1 MVFSFGVKFTS
12 LIKVIYFLVNKVF
25 LDQFR
30 LFFDN
35 SFSILRF
42 LVSSMSIS
50 ASSSVSSATSPPAFS
65 EIARD
70 CAFGLANQLCLRL
83 HAAKGMAG
91 FLSGKSLRKGGSG
104 LGPAFAA
111 AFAAA
116 ARYIPPSD
124 FLTASDIYEDS
135 AVGLI
140 CATFDLPSHSW
151 CQIIHQP
158 TDLIRSVLGLPEDSG
173 PLSDL
178 FQLIA
183 PMVPADHTALPE
195 VRDVG
200 WHVLRFGH
208 PDSVAG
214 QLRQSLVIGFVLAL
228 ALRGLSDPDC
238 LVLPAPV
245 VEGLLVRVPA
255 STSSSRMG
263 SRVDLLEA
271 SVASLQTA
279 VASAELASAAR
290 SAAAEARSEA
300 MEARLLAAFLAGQS
314 QPRAPVLPGPVMA
327 PQAGTPCPA
336 NSSAVPSSG
345 GIYSDSDDE
354 YSDHEDSFASAAPPP
369 DVPVSHLPSYLAA
382 VHRIRQESGYAG
394 AVPATISHIAYALV
408 TDGVLLATIV
418 GGIFSVKFRFTSKSN
433 QSKARSLLVTEL
445 FQGSHSPADSSAT
458 MMSAPRDCWPSSF
471 AQFPAMEAE
480 QARLLDA
487 RWAEMGRAGTQSRH
501 VSWYADTRSHLQTF
515 FVAARS
521 LECIVRSSALADSKR
536 HLSAFA
542 FYKLFVLHQWNL
554 MCTSGD
560 FSTTTSWPSL
570 WASHFGHHLSAPPS
584 AASMREQLLFLAIS
598 CSACAEI
605 GYASPFC
612 FSCKIG
618 FASTRLSQDQFTKK
632 FEAWKTSSSGTD
644 KSAEAFRKSAAYKTS
659 AAAAAPPTAP
669 ELWYARL
676 ALDQSLIPALP
687 ARIDSV

>member
-1 MVFSFGVKFTS
+1 
-12 LIKVIYFLVNKVF
+12 
-25 LDQFR
+25 
-30 LFFDN
+30 
-35 SFSILRF
+35 
-42 LVSSMSIS
+42 MSIS
-50 ASSSVSSATSPPAFS
+50 ASSAVSSATLPPAFS
-65 EIARD
+65 KLARD
-70 CAFGLANQLCLRL
+70 CAFSLATRLCTRL
-83 HAAKGMAG
+83 HAAKGVAG
-91 FLSGKSLRKGGSG
+91 FLHGKQLRKGGSG
-104 LGPAFAA
+104 IGPAFATAFTA
-111 AFAAA
+111 AQN
-116 ARYIPPSD
+116 YIPSSE
-124 FLTASDIYEDS
+124 FLTEPDIHDDS
-135 AVGLI
+135 AVALI
-140 CATFDLPSHSW
+140 CTVFDLPGHSW
-151 CQIIHQP
+151 CHVIHQP
-158 TDLIRSVLGLPEDSG
+158 TDLIRSVLGLPEAG
-173 PLSDL
+173 GTLTDL
-178 FQLIA
+178 FELIA

-245 VEGLLVRVPA
+245 VEGLLVRGPA
-255 STSSSRMG
+255 AASSSRMG
-263 SRVDLLEA
+263 SRVELLEA
-271 SVASLQTA
+271 QVASLQTA
-279 VASAELASAAR
+279 IASADLAAAAR
-290 SAAAEARSEA
+290 SAAAEVASTARSAA
-300 MEARLLAAFLAGQS
+300 MEARMLAAILASQS
-314 QPRAPVLPGPVMA
+314 QPRAPVLPGPVVQL
-327 PQAGTPCPA
+327 PAGTPCPA
-336 NSSAVPSSG
+336 HPTAVPSSG
-345 GIYSDSDDE
+345 GSYSDSDGE
-354 YSDHEDSFASAAPPP
+354 FSDHEGSFASADPPTAE
-369 DVPVSHLPSYLAA
+369 PVSHLPSYLAS
-382 VHRIRQESGYAG
+382 VHRIRQESGYDG

-445 FQGSHSPADSSAT
+445 FKGSHSPADSSAT
-458 MMSAPRDCWPSSF
+458 MMSTPRDCWPSSF

-487 RWAEMGRAGTQSRH
+487 RWAEMGRAGTQSRY
-501 VSWYADTRSHLQTF
+501 VSWYADTRFHLQTF

-521 LECIVRSSALADSKR
+521 LECIVRSSSQADTKR

-570 WASHFGHHLSAPPS
+570 WASHFSHHLSAPPS
-584 AASMREQLLFLAIS
+584 ATSMREQLLFLAIS

-618 FASTRLSQDQFTKK
+618 FASARLSQDQFTKK
-632 FEAWKTSSSGTD
+632 FEAWKTSSSSTD
-644 KSAEAFRKSAAYKTS
+644 KSVEAFRKSAAFKSST
-659 AAAAAPPTAP
+659 AAAAPPTAP